1 MDEVE
6 DSEITIEDLIII
18 IIIIIRT
25 EDLINRDNLDLEEG
39 EEEDLDPEEADI
51 KNIKININLRMI
63 RKLSN
68 KLFIVN

>member
-6 DSEITIEDLIII
+6 DSEIAIEDLIII

-51 KNIKININLRMI
+51 KNIKINIILRMI

>member
-6 DSEITIEDLIII
+6 DSEIAIEDLIII

-51 KNIKININLRMI
+51 KNIKINIILRMI
-63 RKLSN
+63 RKLTN

>member
-6 DSEITIEDLIII
+6 DSEVTIEDLIII

-51 KNIKININLRMI
+51 KNIKINIIPRMI
-63 RKLSN
+63 RKLTN

>member
-6 DSEITIEDLIII
+6 DSEIAIEDLIII

>member
-6 DSEITIEDLIII
+6 DSEIAIEDLII

-51 KNIKININLRMI
+51 KNIKINIILRMI
-63 RKLSN
+63 RKLTN